1 MKNVSFAWMGVV
13 ASGLF
18 FAGCVECKTPATSI
32 GATDSQ
38 EVAAPAAVPVPP
50 ATPEEMKRAEMV
62 RREAEITDAKSAAAR
77 DPLNWR
83 VFNELGVVYYRQ
95 AMFDQAIAAFQ
106 QALALHPVTAVIE
119 SENRQEAAV
128 AAQRAALEAKRQADI
143 QRAKAMQDQKD
154 MNDLFGMFATVAG
167 ANGNAN
173 MQALLPVMETLNN
186 ASLATPAGVPPL
198 APEMKMESSLTAKRE
213 VAGLYASLGAA
224 YFGKKSYQQAIAALD
239 NVTQLDPSR
248 TEVLKTAAEAQYA
261 LCKYDECITTLSKYH
276 AIAPVEP
283 ATLLRLAD
291 AYRALGMETEAEKAF
306 ASFVTRQ
313 DGASADGVRCMEI
326 GALCLSHWQYAEALN
341 FLTRAQKD
349 AASSPENASRLI
361 EAQRS
366 QYQMTHAL
374 SLMLAEAHCGLLQTT
389 NALPL
394 LREAT
399 QDGVNAK
406 AWYMLARCYDE
417 DNEHEKAT
425 GAYGKALAAFGGK
438 GSLDSAAHYIQVC
451 RAATGAGD
459 AAVMVLE
466 KQLAGVPLTPGGGVD
481 QWCALAFAFEKAGRM
496 AEAMEILSR
505 CREATP
511 AYTKAGL
518 ALERLGEQVATDR
531 NRILTEADA
540 ALQSGD
546 KNQAI
551 KKLAEAYRLA
561 AVSQK
566 KEEIRKTLLKLA
578 SGMEPSPAMTAE
590 AQDHYLRGNAALK
603 AAKSPTDLGR
613 ALSEFQW
620 AIFYSPWA
628 GDLYFNTSAVK
639 KLQNQNAAAVNDLK
653 LYLAAKPAGKNVEEI
668 LNRLYEFDYQREQKL
683 RELAAAASF

>member
-1 MKNVSFAWMGVV
+1 MKKACLWCSGVALGSF
-13 ASGLF
+13 F
-18 FAGCVECKTPATSI
+18 FAGCVDNSSDLHRSSEDAQT
-32 GATDSQ
+32 
-38 EVAAPAAVPVPP
+38 VAVAPVAPAPP
-50 ATPEEMKRAEMV
+50 ATPEELRRAEMV
-62 RREAEITDAKSAAAR
+62 RRETEIADAKSAAAH

-83 VFNELGVVYYRQ
+83 AFNELGMVYYRQ
-95 AMFDQAIAAFQ
+95 AMYDQAIAAFQ

-143 QRAKAMQDQKD
+143 QRAKDLENQKE
-154 MNDLFGMFATVAG
+154 MNDLFGMFAAVAG
-167 ANGNAN
+167 ANGNSN
-173 MQALLPVMETLNN
+173 IKTLLPVMETLNN
-186 ASLATPAGVPPL
+186 ASVTSSGDVPPL
-198 APEMKMESSLTAKRE
+198 APEMKAESSLTAKRE

-224 YFGKKSYQQAIAALD
+224 YFGKKSYQQAVAALD

-306 ASFVTRQ
+306 ASFVTKQ

-341 FLTRAQKD
+341 FLARAQKD
-349 AASSPENASRLI
+349 AASSPDNASRLV

-366 QYQMTHAL
+366 QYQMTNAL
-374 SLMLAEAHCGLLQTT
+374 SLMLAEAQCGLLQTT

-399 QDGVNAK
+399 QDGANSK
-406 AWYMLARCYDE
+406 AWYMLARCHDE
-417 DNEHEKAT
+417 TGEHEKAAE
-425 GAYGKALAAFGGK
+425 AYGKALAAFGTK
-438 GSLDSAAHYIQVC
+438 EPLDSGAPYIQVC

-459 AAVMVLE
+459 EAVRVLE
-466 KQLAGVPLTPGGGVD
+466 KRLAGVPLTPGGGVD
-481 QWCALAFAFEKAGRM
+481 QWCALAFAYEKAGRT
-496 AEAMEILSR
+496 AEAMEILGR

-518 ALERLGEQVATDR
+518 ALERLGKQVAADR
-531 NRILTEADA
+531 NRILAEADA

-546 KNQAI
+546 KNLAI
-551 KKLAEAYRLA
+551 KKLAEAYHLA

-566 KEEIRKTLLKLA
+566 KEEIRKTMLKLA

-603 AAKSPTDLGR
+603 AAKGPTDLGR
-613 ALSEFQW
+613 SLSEFQW
-620 AIFYSPWA
+620 AIFYSPWV